1 VGTDIGVR
9 SLPRRVS
16 PVGPAPSA
24 PLGREE
30 LALSDSPARPEPAN
44 AIDPT
49 VAAIVRHK
57 ACRLVGRAG
66 LRPQDR
72 EDLEQQLV
80 VHILEQLQRFDPAR
94 GTWPA
99 FVQRLVE
106 RFGQNLVRSLRAHK
120 RNSGPLAQLFEEEPA
135 GAEQAPDLDLTEAL
149 VQLPEDLRAVAE
161 LLVTQTQTVAGAAR
175 TLGVSRSTVHARVR
189 ELRSRRELKKLLPDP

>member
-1 VGTDIGVR
+1 
-9 SLPRRVS
+9 
-16 PVGPAPSA
+16 
-24 PLGREE
+24 
-30 LALSDSPARPEPAN
+30 LSDSPTRPESAS

-49 VAAIVRHK
+49 VAAIVRRK

-80 VHILEQLQRFDPAR
+80 LHILEQLKRFDPAL

-106 RFGQNLVRSLRAHK
+106 RFGLNLVRSLRARK
-120 RNSGPLAQLFEEEPA
+120 RNSGPLAPLPEEGHPGPEKPPV
-135 GAEQAPDLDLTEAL
+135 PDLDRTEAL
-149 VQLPEDLRAVAE
+149 AQLPEDLRAVAE
-161 LLVTQTQTVAGAAR
+161 LLVTESVTGAAR
-175 TLGVSRSTVHARVR
+175 ELGVSRSTVHARVR